1 MNIHEND
8 TDVGSRGIIDGH
20 PVTRYLSVEDKSEKM
35 RLAEEKER
43 LRLKYNKAGVMS
55 REEYNAMSELEDI
68 LRDATLSDSQVR

>member
-1 MNIHEND
+1 MNIHEHF
-8 TDVGSRGIIDGH
+8 TDVGSRSIIDGH

-68 LRDATLSDSQVR
+68 LRDTTLSDSQVR

>member
-1 MNIHEND
+1 MNIHDNF

-35 RLAEEKER
+35 RLAEG

-68 LRDATLSDSQVR
+68 LRDTTLSDSQVR